1 MRLAGKRR
9 PPDRPIARPVAVAFP
24 WMDRIARAAW
34 CRLVRARPPTSHSTA
49 VRMAACAAS
58 FESESNPPAPEP
70 TSFEP
75 RRVRLVAVRAHRAPS
90 GQCRAEVEL
99 QRSEGDAVVGRRE
112 GHAIALG
119 DLRIVAEATLDAL
132 HRAATTGHR
141 FELLGVK
148 TVRAFDETVVLAQV
162 AVVEGRGPSRLV
174 GAAMCADD
182 LPRAAVLAVLNA
194 TNRVLGHLPD

>member
-1 MRLAGKRR
+1 
-9 PPDRPIARPVAVAFP
+9 
-24 WMDRIARAAW
+24 
-34 CRLVRARPPTSHSTA
+34 
-49 VRMAACAAS
+49 MAACAAAS
-58 FESESNPPAPEP
+58 FESESDRPVPEP
-70 TSFEP
+70 SGLEP
-75 RRVRLVAVRAHRAPS
+75 RRVRLVSVRAHRAPS

-99 QRSEGDAVVGRRE
+99 QVAEGEQVVGRRE

-119 DLRIVAEATLDAL
+119 DLRVVAEATIEAL
-132 HRAATTGHR
+132 HRCAVTGHR

-162 AVVEGRGPSRLV
+162 AVVEGRGPTRLV
-174 GAAMCADD
+174 GAAMGGDD